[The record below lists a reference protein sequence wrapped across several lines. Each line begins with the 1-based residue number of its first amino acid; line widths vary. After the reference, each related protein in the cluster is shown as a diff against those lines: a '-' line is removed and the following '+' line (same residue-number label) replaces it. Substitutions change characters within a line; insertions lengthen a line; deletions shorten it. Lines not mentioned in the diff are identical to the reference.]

1 MPAKIGTWLVILA
14 YGLLLLNAIS
24 TLFYVR
30 QGGAAHEHH
39 EYVSPWAL
47 SLLAAVALL
56 GIRVCLNAL
65 RKGERW
71 AWMATVMAWLV
82 IAVPRLV
89 NDPRCLQL
97 DLSRHGCHTFMIT
110 LAVAVVGLVLAKP
123 PRSPA

>member
-1 MPAKIGTWLVILA
+1 MRPKIGTWLVILA
-14 YGLLLLNAIS
+14 YVLLLLNALS

-30 QGGAAHEHH
+30 QGGGAHEHH
-39 EYVSPWAL
+39 DYISPWAL
-47 SLLAAVALL
+47 SLLAAVTLL
-56 GIRVCLNAL
+56 GIRVCLHAL

-71 AWMATVMAWLV
+71 AWMATVMTWLV

-110 LAVAVVGLVLAKP
+110 LAVAVVGLVLSRP
-123 PRSPA
+123 PRGA